1 MTRKRYSK
9 KRFSVVIALV
19 IGIITFAYSQA
30 KSIIPLSSNS
40 DVSLA
45 KCVDGDTARL
55 HIEGK
60 ETIVRFL
67 AIDTPETV
75 KPGTEVQPFGK
86 EASNYTCDALT
97 NAKEIKLEFED
108 GNEKDK
114 YDRTLAWVW
123 VDGVLLQQSLVAEG
137 FAEVKY
143 LYGDYK
149 YTEQIQ
155 AVQTQAKSDKKGI
168 WSY

>member
-1 MTRKRYSK
+1 MKRKRNCKS
-9 KRFSVVIALV
+9 RFIIVIAIV
-19 IGIITFAYSQA
+19 IGIITFAYTQA
-30 KSIIPLSSNS
+30 KSFIPLSFDSN
-40 DVSLA
+40 VSLA

-55 HIEGK
+55 YIEGK
-60 ETIVRFL
+60 ETVVRFL

-75 KPGTEVQPFGK
+75 KQGTEEHPFGK
-86 EASNYTCDALT
+86 EASSYTCEALT
-97 NAKEIKLEFED
+97 NANEIKLEFENS
-108 GNEKDK
+108 NEKDK

-123 VDGVLLQQSLVAEG
+123 VDGLLLQQSLVAEG

-143 LYGDYK
+143 LYGEYK

-155 AVQTQAKSDKKGI
+155 AIQTQAKLDKKGI